1 MKIIHTS
8 DWHLGHILYEHDRTA
23 EHAAF
28 LSQLR
33 DIVAEEKPDALL
45 VSGDIY
51 DRTNPSTSVQK
62 MYYRALLDIHSACP
76 DMAIVVTAG
85 NHDSKAML
93 ELGRELWQMA
103 GVTVVGQVERRDGM
117 IDLDRHIIAIRD
129 GNGDAKG
136 YVVAV
141 PHIFDQNYPVI
152 DENAP
157 KEERRRV
164 FFSTLLDRVAEMDT
178 DNLPVVMM
186 AHLTIANSNC
196 AGHEQDVVGGINEV
210 PQEELGDGYDYL
222 ALGHIHF
229 PQTLRK
235 DNSVARYSGAP
246 VPVSFDE
253 NYPHSVSVVTVE
265 RGKLPEIREVRIRN
279 VRPMLTVPSE
289 PSAFS
294 VALDGLKEIRS
305 DEECYVRLNI
315 LMDSPMPS
323 DYMEQ
328 ITKALD
334 GKRAAYCCSRLTRV
348 EHGTVSDDTAVT
360 YDEFQELS
368 PLDVAQR
375 FYKSKFGT
383 EMSEQMSDM
392 ISEAIKRYT
401 EEEKI

>member
-157 KEERRRV
+157 
-164 FFSTLLDRVAEMDT
+164 A
-178 DNLPVVMM
+178 
-186 AHLTIANSNC
+186 SN
-196 AGHEQDVVGGINEV
+196 AGRME
-210 PQEELGDGYDYL
+210 
-222 ALGHIHF
+222 AW
-229 PQTLRK
+229 
-235 DNSVARYSGAP
+235 
-246 VPVSFDE
+246 
-253 NYPHSVSVVTVE
+253 
-265 RGKLPEIREVRIRN
+265 
-279 VRPMLTVPSE
+279 
-289 PSAFS
+289 
-294 VALDGLKEIRS
+294 
-305 DEECYVRLNI
+305 CRLI
-315 LMDSPMPS
+315 
-323 DYMEQ
+323 E
-328 ITKALD
+328 
-334 GKRAAYCCSRLTRV
+334 
-348 EHGTVSDDTAVT
+348 
-360 YDEFQELS
+360 
-368 PLDVAQR
+368 
-375 FYKSKFGT
+375 T
-383 EMSEQMSDM
+383 E
-392 ISEAIKRYT
+392 
-401 EEEKI
+401 